1 MASGLENL
9 KIYNLAE
16 RIEIFL
22 HKLTKKYPVD
32 EKYRMVDQIR
42 RASNAITS
50 NIAEGYGRYAYKE
63 KIRYMHIAR
72 GEAYELKQLMIRS
85 QKKEY
90 IKKESLAFIEEKMV
104 ELLKGMNGYVKF
116 LRSKAET
123 HLTNKPI
130 N

>member
-1 MASGLENL
+1 MGNGIENF
-9 KIYNLAE
+9 KIYKLAE

-22 HKLTKKYPVD
+22 HKLTKKFPED

-50 NIAEGYGRYAYKE
+50 NIAESYGRYSYKE
-63 KIRYMHIAR
+63 KVRYMHIAR

-85 QKKEY
+85 CKKEY
-90 IKKESLAFIEEKMV
+90 IQKKSLEFIDGKIT
-104 ELLKGMNGYVKF
+104 ELLKGINGYIKF
-116 LRSKAET
+116 LKTKTQS
-123 HLTNKPI
+123 TNKPR

>member
-1 MASGLENL
+1 MATGLENL
-9 KIYNLAE
+9 KIYVLAE

-22 HKLTKKYPVD
+22 HKLTKKYPSD

-42 RASNAITS
+42 RASNAVSS
-50 NIAEGYGRYAYKE
+50 NIAEGYGRFSYKE

-85 QKKEY
+85 YKKDF
-90 IKKESLAFIEEKMV
+90 IKKESSEFLDQKIT
-104 ELLKGMNGYVKF
+104 ELIKGINGYIKF
-116 LRSKAET
+116 LRNEKQ
-123 HLTNKPI
+123 TNKQG

>member
-9 KIYNLAE
+9 KIYVLAE
-16 RIEIFL
+16 RLEIFF

-50 NIAEGYGRYAYKE
+50 NIAEGYGRYTYKE

-72 GEAYELKQLMIRS
+72 GESFELKQLMIRS

-90 IKKESLAFIEEKMV
+90 IKKESLDFIESKIT
-104 ELLKGMNGYVKF
+104 ELIKGINGYIKF
-116 LRSKAET
+116 LRNKSET
-123 HLTNKPI
+123 N
-130 N
+130 